1 MGRLGSLGASS
12 TRRSVL
18 RLAAGVTALGCL
30 VLAAPAAQSQPAAPA
45 SWMQLH
51 PASSPSARWQAQE
64 AYDPATAQLV
74 LFSGDVGPSVG
85 GDTWT
90 FDGATW
96 TKHVTTLTPPARDGA
111 GLAYDPASK
120 QLVLFKGFE
129 PSGLTDTWTW
139 NGSQWTQQHPAD
151 TPPGTQGCMATDE
164 ATGQLILFGGQSD
177 DTTFTQYGGTWTWRD
192 GDWTQLTPGASPP
205 AGKCY
210 MTYDAADHDLVL
222 LQWFSFPAETWTYDG
237 TTWTRK
243 ADIPSQSDGVDL
255 STLTYDPELGEVV
268 LVGGGTRSG
277 AITPTP
283 LWAWDGTKWSQLTGG
298 PTPRA
303 GASVAYDAATRQL
316 VVFGGEPASPTSQVP
331 VLSDTWVLTPGGTA
345 AVAPSRIAGA
355 DRDATAVA
363 VSKARFLS
371 PGAASVAVLARND
384 VFADALAGG
393 VLAAAKQG
401 PLLLTPSSMV
411 DPNTQAELQR
421 VLVPG
426 GTVDILGGTSA
437 ISDSVASAI
446 SALGYTVD
454 RIFGADRFGTAT
466 AIADALGDPSTVFEA
481 SGSDFPDALSA
492 VPAAIAAHGAI
503 MLTNGSTQAPAT
515 AAYLAEHATTRYA
528 IGGPAAWADPSAIA
542 LAGSDR
548 YATSAEVAE
557 TFFGTTATVNLASGA
572 TFADALSGGTLA
584 GAATQPLLLVPPA
597 GALAEADIA
606 YLSTRHG
613 AVTNLRLIGGTAAVS
628 TPIANAAAATLG

>member
-1 MGRLGSLGASS
+1 MGRLRSLGAGS

-18 RLAAGVTALGCL
+18 RLAAGLTACGCL
-30 VLAAPAAQSQPAAPA
+30 VWEGPAAQSQPAASA
-45 SWMQLH
+45 SWTQLH
-51 PASSPSARWQAQE
+51 PTSSPSARWQAQQ

-74 LFSGDVGPSVG
+74 LFSGEVGPSVA

-96 TKHVTTLTPPARDGA
+96 TKHVTKSTPPARDGA

-120 QLVLFKGFE
+120 QMVLFKGFE

-139 NGSQWTQQHPAD
+139 NGSQWTQQHPGT

-164 ATGQLILFGGQSD
+164 ATGQLILFGGQSF

-192 GDWTQLTPGASPP
+192 GDWTQLTPAASPP

-237 TTWTRK
+237 TTWTRQ
-243 ADIPSQSDGVDL
+243 ADIPTQSDGVDL
-255 STLTYDPELGEVV
+255 STLSYDPELGEVV
-268 LVGGGTRSG
+268 AVGGGTKSG
-277 AITPTP
+277 ALTPTP
-283 LWAWDGTKWSQLTGG
+283 IWAWDGTTWSQLSGG

-303 GASVAYDAATRQL
+303 GASVAYDDATRQL
-316 VVFGGEPASPTSQVP
+316 VVFGGEPTSQQLP
-331 VLSDTWVLTPGGTA
+331 FLSDTWVLTPGGAA
-345 AVAPSRIAGA
+345 AVTPSRVAGA

-363 VSKARFLS
+363 VSKARFAS
-371 PGAASVAVLARND
+371 AGAASVAVLARND

-401 PLLLTPSSMV
+401 PLLLTPSSV
-411 DPNTQAELQR
+411 LDPATQAELQR

-426 GTVDILGGTSA
+426 GIVDILGGTSA
-437 ISDSVASAI
+437 ISASVASAI
-446 SALGYTVD
+446 AALGYTVN
-454 RIFGADRFGTAT
+454 RIFGADRFDTAT

-481 SGSDFPDALSA
+481 SGSDFPDALAA
-492 VPAAIAAHGAI
+492 VPAAIAEHGAI
-503 MLTNGSTQAPAT
+503 VLTNGSTQAPAT
-515 AAYLAEHATTRYA
+515 TSYLTAHATTRYA

-542 LAGSDR
+542 LAGTDR

-557 TFFGTTATVNLASGA
+557 TFFGTTTTLNLASGA

-584 GAATQPLLLVPPA
+584 GAATQPLLLVPPT
-597 GALAEADIA
+597 GALAEGDTA

-613 AVTNLRLIGGTAAVS
+613 TVTNLRIIGGTAAVG
-628 TPIANAAAATLG
+628 TPIGNAAAATLG